1 MDRFGPKWAGCRSA
15 DRILRATSLSWIHTM
30 TMEWLST
37 YETTQSPSE
46 WTKTAAIGTILGW
59 FYGLW
64 ERHFGANI
72 GMNGQGE
79 EVVLPS
85 RALKYS
91 IGV

>member
-1 MDRFGPKWAGCRSA
+1 
-15 DRILRATSLSWIHTM
+15 M
-30 TMEWLST
+30 TMECLII
-37 YETTQSPSE
+37 YETTRPPLE

-85 RALKYS
+85 RALKHS
-91 IGV
+91 IGA